1 MISPTVFSFSLY
13 FCMKHLLEPGEA
25 DTFRTLH
32 LSDVDLVTPPVH
44 YTVLSNEIDRGET
57 NALRRP

>member
-1 MISPTVFSFSLY
+1 
-13 FCMKHLLEPGEA
+13 MKHLLEPGEA